1 MPSHSHKSPKM
12 KVWSFKRKKVK
23 IIARPCKTI
32 DSQSRHN
39 TKAEITAR
47 KEKEER
53 IKSLADKIDNPP
65 IYLSKEQNN
74 IYKFI
79 VEELRMTGIL
89 TNLDVYIL
97 STCAIAVDR
106 LRAIETIINK
116 NLRSLCNKD
125 LMSAKD
131 KYAKD
136 LYKCCNELSLSP
148 QSRAKL
154 GNLALDNKEK
164 EEDPVLKALKD
175 DDDE

>member
-1 MPSHSHKSPKM
+1 MG
-12 KVWSFKRKKVK
+12 
-23 IIARPCKTI
+23 RPCKAM

-39 TKAEITAR
+39 TKAEAEAR
-47 KEKEER
+47 KAAEER
-53 IKSLADKIDNPP
+53 IKSLADKIGKPP
-65 IYLSKEQNN
+65 SYLTNKQKK

-79 VEELRMTGIL
+79 IDELKETGIL

-106 LRAIETIINK
+106 LQTIETIVNK
-116 NLRSLCNKD
+116 NIGSLVNKD

-131 KYAKD
+131 KYTKD
-136 LYKCCNELSLSP
+136 LYRCCNELSLSP

-164 EEDPVLKALKD
+164 KEDPVLKALKGD
-175 DDDE
+175 SEDDEE